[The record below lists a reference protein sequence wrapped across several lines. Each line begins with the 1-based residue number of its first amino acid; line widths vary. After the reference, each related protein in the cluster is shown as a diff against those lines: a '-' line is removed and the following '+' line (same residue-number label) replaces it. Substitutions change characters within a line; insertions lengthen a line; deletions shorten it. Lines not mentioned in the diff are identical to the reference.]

1 MFAVPSPKILLLA
14 ILGLAVTGCSNEA
27 DPDSPEGQRQAVFK
41 QFLQHSEP
49 MGGMLRG
56 RLEFD
61 GAAFT
66 GHTQALAGL
75 ADAPWALFPEPGS
88 TRQKNAALASVWSDP
103 EGFARAI
110 ENFQQAVT
118 HLAAATA
125 PGITSPEQVEQP
137 FSAVQQ
143 SCKSCHDSY
152 RR

>member
-1 MFAVPSPKILLLA
+1 MFAVPNPKILLLVM
-14 ILGLAVTGCSNEA
+14 LGMAVTGCSNQA
-27 DPDSPEGQRQAVFK
+27 DPDSPEGQRQALFK

-61 GAAFT
+61 GAAFA

-75 ADAPWALFPEPGS
+75 ADAPWALFPEPGT
-88 TRQKNAALASVWSDP
+88 TRQKNAAQASIWSDP
-103 EGFARAI
+103 QGFAQAV
-110 ENFQQAVT
+110 EGFQQAIT
-118 HLAAATA
+118 DLTAATA
-125 PGITSPEQVEQP
+125 LEVTSPEQVEQP
-137 FSAVQQ
+137 FNAVQQ